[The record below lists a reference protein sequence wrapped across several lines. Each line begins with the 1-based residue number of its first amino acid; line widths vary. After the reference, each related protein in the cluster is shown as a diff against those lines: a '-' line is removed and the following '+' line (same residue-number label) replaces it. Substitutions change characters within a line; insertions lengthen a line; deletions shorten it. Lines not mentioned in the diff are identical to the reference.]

1 MRLAKM
7 ASKKQIVIIHT
18 LKNKLGWDDTTY
30 RKFLLDNT
38 NGFCDTC
45 KEIADETCDRIIT
58 KMKFLAKN
66 YNFNDLGEREGMA
79 TAKQLRMISAMWK
92 EVSYIKD
99 EKLRLKALDRFVK
112 KICGVDSIRFLERS
126 DVRKVVR
133 AIKRMKERNGL
144 AERA

>member
-1 MRLAKM
+1 MIM

-18 LKNKLGWDDTTY
+18 LKNKLGWDDKTY
-30 RKFLLDNT
+30 RKFLLENT
-38 NGFCDTC
+38 DGFCETC
-45 KEIADETCDRIIT
+45 KDISDDTLDKIIA
-58 KMKFLAKN
+58 KMKFMAKN

-112 KICGVDSIRFLERS
+112 KICGVDSIRFLKS
-126 DVRKVVR
+126 VDVKKVVR
-133 AIKRMKERNGL
+133 AIKRMKERQS
-144 AERA
+144 